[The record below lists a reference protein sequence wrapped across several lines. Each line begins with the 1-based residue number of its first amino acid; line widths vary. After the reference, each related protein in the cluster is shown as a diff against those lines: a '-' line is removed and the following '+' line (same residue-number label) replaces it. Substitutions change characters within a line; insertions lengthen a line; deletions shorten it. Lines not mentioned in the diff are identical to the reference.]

1 MGYMI
6 TTGPARHSGCGK
18 AQIFKIRAG
27 GRHGAGGGAT
37 LTQRRADVRDV
48 VGYTVGYSLQ
58 ADR

>member
-37 LTQRRADVRDV
+37 L
-48 VGYTVGYSLQ
+48 
-58 ADR
+58 